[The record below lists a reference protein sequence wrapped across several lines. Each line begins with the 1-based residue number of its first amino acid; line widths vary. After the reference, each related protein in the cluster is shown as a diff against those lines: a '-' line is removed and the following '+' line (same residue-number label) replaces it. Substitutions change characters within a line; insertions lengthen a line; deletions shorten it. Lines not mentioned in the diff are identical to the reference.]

1 MNCQH
6 VRRVLALSLALAT
19 PAFGQAPPAPAA
31 PATAPATPRP
41 PQVHSPVVDGD
52 KTTFAIYAPKASE
65 VKLSSG
71 EIDRLVPGPGKT
83 FAKGDNGV
91 WTLTVSPLPPGIYEY
106 ALVVDGVSIADPAS
120 PNVVGN
126 VQGARGTVEV
136 PGPTGKPRHDEWR
149 AVAHGSLTQHWYDSK
164 VTDTRRSV
172 HVYTPPGY
180 ATSGRKYP
188 VLYLL
193 HGAGD
198 NDSHWAALGRA
209 NVIADNLLA
218 DGKALP
224 MVIVMTDG
232 HAYRPQPDEP
242 GGREKALKMYED
254 DLLTEVVPL
263 VEKTYRVE
271 TSRERRAIAGLSMG
285 GAQSLNVGLG
295 HPDRFAFIG
304 AFSAAVIGVDARV
317 AALAANPAA
326 FNKGSRLLWL
336 RVGKDDF
343 LLQRNRDL
351 VESLKKAGI
360 THSYEEVEGA
370 HMWGVWRRALA
381 DFLPLL
387 FKPAATPK
395 PPAPSA
401 AASGGS
407 DAGVR

>member
-1 MNCQH
+1 MNCQLARK
-6 VRRVLALSLALAT
+6 VLVLALAL
-19 PAFGQAPPAPAA
+19 PAPAFARQTPPA
-31 PATAPATPRP
+31 PATAPATPPRP
-41 PQVHSPVVDGD
+41 PQVQSPVVDGD
-52 KTTFAIYAPKASE
+52 KTTFAIYAPKAAD

-71 EIDRLVPGPGKT
+71 EIDRVVPGPGKAFT
-83 FAKGDNGV
+83 KGDNGV
-91 WTLTVSPLPPGIYEY
+91 WTLTVTPLPPGIYEY
-106 ALVVDGVSIADPAS
+106 AIVVDGVSMADPAS

-126 VQGARGTVEV
+126 VRGARGFVEV
-136 PGPTGKPRHDEWR
+136 PGPAGAPRHDEWR

-164 VTDTRRSV
+164 VTNSRRRV

-180 ATSGRKYP
+180 GTSGKKYP

-198 NDSHWAALGRA
+198 NDAHWAQLGRA

-218 DGKALP
+218 DAKALP

-232 HAYRPQPDEP
+232 HAYRPQQEEP

-263 VEKTYRVE
+263 VEKGYRVE

-304 AFSAAVIGVDARV
+304 AFSAAVIGVDAKV

-326 FNKGSRLLWL
+326 FNKSSRLLWL
-336 RVGKDDF
+336 RIGKDDF

-351 VESLKKAGI
+351 VESLKKAGL
-360 THSYEEVEGA
+360 THTYEEVEGA

-387 FKPAATPK
+387 FKPAATSSR

-401 AASGGS
+401 ASAGS
-407 DAGVR
+407 AAGVR

>member
-1 MNCQH
+1 MNSQRHCLIPAIA
-6 VRRVLALSLALAT
+6 VAVVLSAAT
-19 PAFGQAPPAPAA
+19 AFAQAPAA
-31 PATAPATPRP
+31 PAPPRP
-41 PQVHSPVVDGD
+41 PQVQSPVVDGD

-71 EIDRLVPGPGKT
+71 EIDRLVPGPGKAFT
-83 FAKGDNGV
+83 KGDNGV
-91 WTLTVSPLPPGIYEY
+91 WTLTVTPLPPGIYEY
-106 ALVVDGVSIADPAS
+106 AIVVDGVSMADPSS

-126 VQGARGTVEV
+126 VRGARGTVEV
-136 PGPTGKPRHDEWR
+136 PGSAGQPRHDEWR
-149 AVAHGSLTQHWYDSK
+149 AIAHGSLTQHWYDSK
-164 VTDTRRSV
+164 VTNSRRSV

-180 ATSGRKYP
+180 ATSGKKLP

-224 MVIVMTDG
+224 MIIVMTDG
-232 HAYRPQPDEP
+232 HAYRTQQDEP

-263 VEKTYRVE
+263 VEKGYRVE

-295 HPDRFAFIG
+295 HADRFAFIG
-304 AFSAAVIGVDARV
+304 AFSAAVIGVDAKI

-336 RVGKDDF
+336 RIGKDDF

-360 THSYEEVEGA
+360 THTYEEVEGA

-387 FKPAATPK
+387 FRPASSAAPA
-395 PPAPSA
+395 APSA
-401 AASGGS
+401 AAA
-407 DAGVR
+407 DASVR